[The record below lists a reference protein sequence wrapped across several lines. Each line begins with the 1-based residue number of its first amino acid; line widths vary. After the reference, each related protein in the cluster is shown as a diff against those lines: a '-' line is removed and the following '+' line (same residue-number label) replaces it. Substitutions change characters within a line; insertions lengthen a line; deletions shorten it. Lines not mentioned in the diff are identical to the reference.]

1 MKKYPKI
8 LSILIINFYLSS
20 GSAQLI
26 CFKDTTR
33 TNILEIESGVF
44 NTQKMEFKG
53 YNQGNATENWKS
65 IAPTVRLEYWNRK
78 NLGWNYGISI
88 QPIYFKYSDT
98 IKNNLNYNG
107 KVFNK
112 GEKASLIYQFHN
124 ITTTANYP
132 IIKKSEDNYLRLGGT
147 LIYRYADFKFKAES
161 NSFRS
166 TNFIVFP
173 LINTELKIK
182 LKNNLFFFSRA
193 DFLPSPTKRVFSDGL
208 FNVLFSVK
216 HHFKSKQSL
225 DIGTRLF
232 FGGDDEMK
240 QDDYANR
247 IFFLGVVIKYS
258 L

>member
-1 MKKYPKI
+1 MKKYQKI
-8 LSILIINFYLSS
+8 LSVLFVNLLYSS
-20 GSAQLI
+20 GFAQGT
-26 CFKDTTR
+26 FSNDTAR
-33 TNILEIESGVF
+33 TNIFEIESGVF
-44 NTQKMEFKG
+44 TTQKMEFRG

-65 IAPTVRLEYWNRK
+65 IAPTLRLEYWNKK
-78 NLGWNYGISI
+78 NTGWNYGMSI

-98 IKNNLNYNG
+98 IRNNLNYDG
-107 KVFNK
+107 QVFNK
-112 GEKASLIYQFHN
+112 GERASLIYQFHN

-132 IIKKSEDNYLRLGGT
+132 IIKKSEHNFLRLGGT
-147 LIYRYADFKFKAES
+147 IIFRYADFNFKAET

-166 TNFIVFP
+166 TNFIIFP

-216 HHFKSKQSL
+216 HQFKTKQSL

-247 IFFLGVVIKYS
+247 IFFLGAVIKYS
-258 L
+258 F